1 MFHLPDIPS
10 VNNVDDIPSVNN
22 VDHDHDDDE

>member
-1 MFHLPDIPS
+1 MFHLPDIPF